1 MSLPELQILLA
12 LLSAGTILS
21 AAWLVLHARDV
32 ALLLRPAFPL
42 LVPGAGRRLSSF
54 AAVSAAMTVFC
65 FSLAAEIWVIA
76 RAALA

>member
-1 MSLPELQILLA
+1 MSLPEMQILLA
-12 LLSAGTILS
+12 LLSAGTTLS

-32 ALLLRPAFPL
+32 ALLLRPAFPR

-54 AAVSAAMTVFC
+54 AAVSAALTVFG

-76 RAALA
+76 RAAFA